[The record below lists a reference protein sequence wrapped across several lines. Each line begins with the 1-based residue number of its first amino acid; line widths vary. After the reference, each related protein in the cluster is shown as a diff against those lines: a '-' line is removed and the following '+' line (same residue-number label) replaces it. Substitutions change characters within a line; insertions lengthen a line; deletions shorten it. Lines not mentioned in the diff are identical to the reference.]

1 MPGILAK
8 RVLLNYSD
16 ECFIGKRQKTLATLS
31 NEHAWDYDD
40 QELIDTAKPN
50 MRSPAY
56 PHYNIRLEKVMGT
69 VAGKPT
75 RAHILS
81 HFESETTVLLHSADD
96 CDHERG
102 VLKNPNPNKLS
113 EPYSPAFHRVL
124 LAVWGAHSHRSFG
137 SLTDKFHQQE
147 VEYLCPGT
155 KLPPSMAL
163 SRNIKLIHT
172 QFMPKIR
179 EYFA

>member
-31 NEHAWDYDD
+31 DEHAWDYDD
-40 QELIDTAKPN
+40 RELIDAAKLN
-50 MRSPAY
+50 MRLPAY
-56 PHYNIRLEKVMGT
+56 PHYDIRVEKVMGT
-69 VAGKPT
+69 AAGKLT
-75 RAHILS
+75 RS
-81 HFESETTVLLHSADD
+81 HPIPL
-96 CDHERG
+96 
-102 VLKNPNPNKLS
+102 
-113 EPYSPAFHRVL
+113 RV
-124 LAVWGAHSHRSFG
+124 
-137 SLTDKFHQQE
+137 FHQQE

-155 KLPPSMAL
+155 KLPSSMTL

-179 EYFA
+179 EYFVSIYLMPLI